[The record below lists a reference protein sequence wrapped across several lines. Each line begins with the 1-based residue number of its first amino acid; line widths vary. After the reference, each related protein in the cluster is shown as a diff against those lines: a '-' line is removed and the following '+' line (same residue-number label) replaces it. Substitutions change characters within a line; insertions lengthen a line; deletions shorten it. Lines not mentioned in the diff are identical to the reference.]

1 MQPVFATPTIKT
13 ALRLAVRA
21 NGRQRQRKSQGSVT
35 RQVLRRLLAT
45 CALNRL
51 VDRRDRALLL
61 TAFASGGRRRSEMAS
76 LRVEQIE
83 TLPPVRADPRDPEST
98 KLPCLAIRLSRTKRG
113 DADDGSR
120 VLLIG
125 YPADALSAWLEHA
138 EITAGAVFRPIDRWS
153 RIGARA
159 ISGDGVNGIVKRRC
173 KQAGLDPALFSA
185 HGLRSGYLTQ
195 AALDGVALPE
205 AMQQSQHRSVQQAAE
220 YYNDGER
227 QMGKAARLY
236 WR

>member
-1 MQPVFATPTIKT
+1 MQPVFATPTFKT

-45 CALNRL
+45 CARNRL

-76 LRVEQIE
+76 LRFEQIE
-83 TLPPVRADPRDPEST
+83 TLPPVRADPRDQEST

-125 YPADALSAWLEHA
+125 YPADALSTWLEHA
-138 EITAGAVFRPIDRWS
+138 EITAGAVFRPIDRWG
-153 RIGARA
+153 RIGAGA
-159 ISGDGVNGIVKRRC
+159 ISGDGVNDIVKRRC